1 MKLLRDKN
9 VFRVLFGNET
19 NDIFGSEYGDTY
31 VTTTTDKESVFFNS
45 QNSNIKILAKGSWN
59 QIYHIHLNWQRVEKK
74 QR

>member
-45 QNSNIKILAKGSWN
+45 
-59 QIYHIHLNWQRVEKK
+59 
-74 QR
+74 